1 MINDDKYMK
10 TLKLLTNRLPRTN
23 LFFLLVVLSASFGL
37 VPLEVGAAEIKVSV
51 DRNPVNID
59 ESFQII
65 FTAAESPDDDPD
77 FSPLNQDFDILSQS
91 KSSNSSWI
99 NGKSSKTIQ
108 WTLTVMAKQ
117 AGDLL
122 VPAVKFGD
130 DITQPLPLLV
140 TQGKATGNNIHND
153 EDLFLE
159 VEAIPESPYVQS
171 QVLYTMRLYRRVDI
185 SQASLDEPEL
195 TDAVI
200 EKLGEDSNYNTQL
213 NGVGYLVTE
222 RKYAVF
228 PQKSGQMT
236 IKPLVLT
243 AEVVIGNRL
252 GFNGFF
258 NSQLTKTK
266 KVSSKAIM
274 LNVKPVPSSFTRPH
288 WLPAEQLVLKEEWS
302 GYVKQMKVGE
312 PLTRTLT
319 LLAKG
324 TTVGQ
329 LPELNNAKTDDKLK
343 TYPDQPA
350 LQEQKKP
357 DGLIAF
363 REEKIALIPSKAG
376 SYTLPAIEVPWF
388 NTQSQKIEI
397 AGLPETTITAISVAG
412 NQAAVKPP
420 AVTSVKPQKIESNPT
435 IQQQQGNFWLFASVF
450 LASGWLATMVYFL
463 FRHRA
468 KKPVIEKNEIDVRLK
483 DSIKRLKKA
492 CTDNEAAAAKDA
504 LIEWG
509 RQKFNVSSLGAIAAF
524 CDARLRDEILQLNQ
538 LLYGKEAEQWKGK
551 KLFQAFVENNARE
564 KIAAAEEDSLE
575 PLYRL

>member
-1 MINDDKYMK
+1 
-10 TLKLLTNRLPRTN
+10 
-23 LFFLLVVLSASFGL
+23 LSASFGL
-37 VPLEVGAAEIKVSV
+37 VPQGVWAAEIKVSV
-51 DRNPVNID
+51 NRNPVNID

-65 FTAAESPDDDPD
+65 FTATESPDDDPD
-77 FSPLNQDFDILSQS
+77 FSPLEQDFDILSQS
-91 KSSNSSWI
+91 NNSNSSWI

-117 AGDLL
+117 AGDLIIP
-122 VPAVKFGD
+122 VVKFGN
-130 DITQPLPLLV
+130 DITQPLSILV
-140 TQGKATGNNIHND
+140 IQGKATGKNINTD

-159 VEAIPESPYVQS
+159 VEATPESPYIQS
-171 QVLYTMRLYRRVDI
+171 QVLYTMRLYRKVDI

-195 TDAVI
+195 ADAVI
-200 EKLGEDSNYNTQL
+200 EKLGEDSNYNTQV
-213 NGVGYLVTE
+213 NGVRYLVTD

-228 PQKSGQMT
+228 PQRSGQMT

-243 AEVVIGNRL
+243 AEVVTGNRL

-258 NSQLTKTK
+258 NSEVTKTK
-266 KVSSKAIM
+266 KVSSKAIT
-274 LNVKPVPSSFTRPH
+274 LNVKPVPSSFTGQH
-288 WLPAEQLVLKEEWS
+288 WLSAEQLVLKEEWS
-302 GYVKQMKVGE
+302 GDVKQMKVGE

-319 LLAKG
+319 LLVKG

-343 TYPDQPA
+343 TYPDQPV

-376 SYTLPAIEVPWF
+376 GYTLPAIEVPWF
-388 NTQSQKIEI
+388 NTQSQKTQI
-397 AGLPETTITAISVAG
+397 ARIPETTITAVSVAG
-412 NQAAVKPP
+412 NQTVVKSP
-420 AVTSVKPQKIESNPT
+420 AVTAVKPQKIESAPV
-435 IQQQQGNFWLFASVF
+435 IHLQKSNFWIWVSVF
-450 LASGWLATMVYFL
+450 LASGWLATLIYFL
-463 FRHRA
+463 SRCRA
-468 KKPVIEKNEIDVRLK
+468 RKPVIENNEVNVRLK
-483 DSIKRLKKA
+483 DSVKHLKKA
-492 CTDNEAAAAKDA
+492 CTDNNAAAAKDA

-524 CDARLRDEILQLNQ
+524 CDARLRDEILHLNQ
-538 LLYGKEAEQWKGK
+538 VLYGKEVDQWNGK

-564 KIAAAEEDSLE
+564 KIAATEDDSLE

>member
-1 MINDDKYMK
+1 MR
-10 TLKLLTNRLPRTN
+10 TPKLLMNRLLKTN
-23 LFFLLVVLSASFGL
+23 LFFLLLVVCISFGL
-37 VPLEVGAAEIKVSV
+37 ISQRVLAAEIKVSV
-51 DRNPVNID
+51 DRNPVNVD

-65 FTAAESPDDDPD
+65 FTATESPDDDPD
-77 FSPLNQDFDILSQS
+77 FSPLEQDFDILSQS

-108 WTLTVMAKQ
+108 WTLTAMAKQ
-117 AGDLL
+117 AGDLM

-130 DITQPLPLLV
+130 DITQPLPILV
-140 TQGKATGNNIHND
+140 TQGKATGKNINTD

-159 VEAIPESPYVQS
+159 VEATPESPYVQS

-195 TDAVI
+195 ADAVI
-200 EKLGEDSNYNTQL
+200 EKLGEDSNYNTQV
-213 NGVGYLVTE
+213 NGVSYLVTE
-222 RKYAVF
+222 RKYAFF
-228 PQKSGQMT
+228 PQKSGQIT

-243 AEVVIGNRL
+243 AEVVTGNRL

-258 NSQLTKTK
+258 NSQVTMTK
-266 KVSSKAIM
+266 KVSSKAIT
-274 LNVKPVPSSFTRPH
+274 LNVKPVPSSFTGRQ

-302 GYVKQMKVGE
+302 GDVKQMKVGE

-343 TYPDQPA
+343 TYPDQPV

-363 REEKIALIPSKAG
+363 REEKIALIPSQAG
-376 SYTLPAIEVPWF
+376 NYTLPAIELPWF

-397 AGLPETTITAISVAG
+397 AGIPETTITAVSVAG
-412 NQAAVKPP
+412 SQTAAKPP
-420 AVTSVKPQKIESNPT
+420 AIATLKPQKIESTPVV
-435 IQQQQGNFWLFASVF
+435 QPQKGNWWIWASVF
-450 LASGWLATMVYFL
+450 LASGWLATLIYFL
-463 FRHRA
+463 YGRRA
-468 KKPVIEKNEIDVRLK
+468 KKPVIENNEVDVRIK
-483 DSIKRLKKA
+483 DSVKNLKKA
-492 CTDNEAAAAKDA
+492 CTDNEAEVAKDA

-509 RQKFNVSSLGAIAAF
+509 RQKFNVTSLGAIAEF
-524 CDARLRDEILQLNQ
+524 CDARLRDEILDLNQ
-538 LLYGKEAEQWKGK
+538 VVYGKDVNQWNGK

-564 KIAAAEEDSLE
+564 KIAATEEDSLE

>member
-1 MINDDKYMK
+1 MK

-23 LFFLLVVLSASFGL
+23 LFFLLVVLSVSFGL
-37 VPLEVGAAEIKVSV
+37 VAHEVGAAEIKVSV
-51 DRNPVNID
+51 DRNPVKVD
-59 ESFQII
+59 ESFQIT
-65 FTAAESPDDDPD
+65 FTVTESPDDDPD
-77 FSPLNQDFDILSQS
+77 FSPLEQDFDILSQS

-108 WTLTVMAKQ
+108 WTLTVMPKQ
-117 AGDLL
+117 AGDLS

-130 DITQPLPLLV
+130 DITQPLPILV
-140 TQGKATGNNIHND
+140 TQGKATGNNIHSD

-171 QVLYTMRLYRRVDI
+171 QILYTMRLYRRVDI

-243 AEVVIGNRL
+243 AEVVTGNRL

-258 NSQLTKTK
+258 NSQVTKTK
-266 KVSSKAIM
+266 KVSSKAIT
-274 LNVKPVPSSFTRPH
+274 LNVKPVLSSFTGSH

-302 GYVKQMKVGE
+302 GDVKQMKVGE

-420 AVTSVKPQKIESNPT
+420 TVTTVKPQKIESNPT
-435 IQQQQGNFWLFASVF
+435 IQQQQGNFWLLASVF

-468 KKPVIEKNEIDVRLK
+468 KKPVIENNEIDVRLK
-483 DSIKRLKKA
+483 DSIKHLKKA
-492 CTDNEAAAAKDA
+492 CTDNEAAVAKDA

-538 LLYGKEAEQWKGK
+538 LLYGKEVEQWKGK

-564 KIAAAEEDSLE
+564 KIAATEEDSLE

>member
-1 MINDDKYMK
+1 MR
-10 TLKLLTNRLPRTN
+10 TLKLLMNRLPGTN
-23 LFFLLVVLSASFGL
+23 LLFLLLVLSASFGL
-37 VPLEVGAAEIKVSV
+37 VPPGVLAAEIKVSV
-51 DRNPVNID
+51 DRNPVNLD

-65 FTAAESPDDDPD
+65 FTATEAPDDDPD
-77 FSPLNQDFDILSQS
+77 FSPLEQDFDILSQS
-91 KSSNSSWI
+91 NSSNSSWI
-99 NGKSSKTIQ
+99 NEKSSRTIQ

-117 AGDLL
+117 AGDLII
-122 VPAVKFGD
+122 PAVKFGD
-130 DITQPLPLLV
+130 DITRPLPILV
-140 TQGKATGNNIHND
+140 THGKATSKNINTD

-159 VEAIPESPYVQS
+159 VEATPESPYVQS
-171 QVLYTMRLYRRVDI
+171 QVLYTMRLYRKVDI

-195 TDAVI
+195 ADAVI
-200 EKLGEDSNYNTQL
+200 EKLGEDSNYNTQV
-213 NGVGYLVTE
+213 NGVSYLVTE

-243 AEVVIGNRL
+243 AEVVTGNRL

-258 NSQLTKTK
+258 NSQVTKTK
-266 KVSSKAIM
+266 KVSSKVIT
-274 LNVKPVPSSFTRPH
+274 LNVKPVPSSFTGQH

-302 GYVKQMKVGE
+302 GDVKQMKVGE

-329 LPELNNAKTDDKLK
+329 LPELNNTKTDDKLK
-343 TYPDQPA
+343 TYPDQPV

-357 DGLIAF
+357 DGLMAF

-397 AGLPETTITAISVAG
+397 AGIPETTITAVSVAG
-412 NQAAVKPP
+412 SQTAVKPP
-420 AVTSVKPQKIESNPT
+420 AVTTVKPQKIKSAPV
-435 IQQQQGNFWLFASVF
+435 IQPQKSNFWIWASVF
-450 LASGWLATMVYFL
+450 LASGWLATLIYFL
-463 FRHRA
+463 SRRRA
-468 KKPVIEKNEIDVRLK
+468 KKPVIENNEVDVRLK
-483 DSIKRLKKA
+483 DSVKHLKKA
-492 CTDNEAAAAKDA
+492 CTDNDAVAAKNA

-524 CDARLRDEILQLNQ
+524 CDARLRDEILHLNQ
-538 LLYGKEAEQWKGK
+538 VLYGKEVDQWNGK

-564 KIAAAEEDSLE
+564 KITSSEDDSLE